1 MEFLLLKTFLQI
13 TIFLLGSILFIELIL
28 FLIKDKNKND
38 VIILKAK
45 RTHNNRTLQFT
56 KGKKYR
62 FYKFDNLLMTN
73 EDDISR
79 DRDNYTFCKEELLKN
94 FNGTDYYSK
103 LVLSSLK

>member
-13 TIFLLGSILFIELIL
+13 TIFLLGIILIIRVILF
-28 FLIKDKNKND
+28 FIKDKND

-56 KGKKYR
+56 KGKEYK
-62 FYKFDNLLMTN
+62 FYKFDDLLMTN

-79 DRDNYTFCKEELLKN
+79 DRDNYTFCKEELLYG
-94 FNGTDYYSK
+94 FEPTDFYSK
-103 LVLSSLK
+103 LILSKIK